1 MVSSNLHEYFHYNV
15 ENGHIY
21 FKNLAYS
28 NRKVLKVCL
37 AIFGTTKHNKWREN
51 IDAECVTLGY
61 RKNRGRG
68 ETSVEKMVVKFCKS
82 R

>member
-1 MVSSNLHEYFHYNV
+1 MNTFMYNV
-15 ENGHIY
+15 ENGQIY

-61 RKNRGRG
+61 RKNG
-68 ETSVEKMVVKFCKS
+68 EGWNKCRKDGCKIL
-82 R
+82 